1 MPSDVKTKAAT
12 IGKRVLSELALH
24 FLDDDFINNTRKF
37 LDQYGPSDMITLIA
51 ENKFIDLGYH
61 LPGAKT
67 YKAFIEAVPLQRSC
81 EIMLEIIAKA
91 RPDLA
96 AVVEAAGADGATWLV
111 NNVIYLRDEIMSG
124 EPKPEEAPKE
134 PEKKIEFTRA
144 TCGKCGKI
152 WLVTKEEA
160 DKITRCT
167 FCGEEQGITR
177 EGLATPEN
185 GQQ

>member
-24 FLDDDFINNTRKF
+24 FLDEDFINNTRKF
-37 LDQYGPSDMITLIA
+37 LEQYGPSDMITLIA

-96 AVVEAAGADGATWLV
+96 AVIQAAGADGATWLV
-111 NNVIYLRDEIMSG
+111 NNVIYLRGEVMSG
-124 EPKPEEAPKE
+124 EPKPEESPKKEE
-134 PEKKIEFTRA
+134 PELQLTKA
-144 TCGKCGKI
+144 TCTACKREWVIEKKDIKDLKQCPFCSEPYIISKSS
-152 WLVTKEEA
+152 KEVSNE
-160 DKITRCT
+160 
-167 FCGEEQGITR
+167 
-177 EGLATPEN
+177 
-185 GQQ
+185 